1 MGNDKTF
8 KKDDE
13 TNEKLAT
20 MMDEIVMRIEAG
32 EVTEAA
38 TIDAEAA
45 RAAGVI
51 SWGSENG
58 VVVGHLPDGTKV
70 DPKDHGLEND

>member
-1 MGNDKTF
+1 MRNDQTV

-20 MMDEIVMRIEAG
+20 MMDDIVERIEAG
-32 EVTEAA
+32 EVTKAA
-38 TIDAEAA
+38 TVDAEAA

-58 VVVGHLPDGTKV
+58 VVVGHLPDGTKA

>member
-1 MGNDKTF
+1 MGNDETF
-8 KKDDE
+8 KKDE
-13 TNEKLAT
+13 KTNEKLAT
-20 MMDEIVMRIEAG
+20 MMDDIVERVEAG
-32 EVTEAA
+32 EITDAA
-38 TIDAEAA
+38 TANAEAA

-70 DPKDHGLEND
+70 DPKDHDLASD

>member
-1 MGNDKTF
+1 MGNDEKF

-20 MMDEIVMRIEAG
+20 MMDDIVERVEAR
-32 EVTEAA
+32 EVT
-38 TIDAEAA
+38 DAEKADLEA
-45 RAAGVI
+45 FRKSGAI

-58 VVVGHLPDGTKV
+58 VIVGYLPDGTKV
-70 DPKDHGLEND
+70 DPQDHGLDDD